1 MCLTSVVVSMSEITK
16 IPIFPLNILPL
27 PEELIPLHIFEQ
39 KYRQLLVDVERND
52 IEFGIFY
59 AVPKNDDRVGSI
71 VRLESILKRYDTGES
86 DIVVRCVDTF
96 LMSRY
101 YKNFKDKLYAGGE
114 VISLQ
119 SNIDYEISEE
129 LLAQYNCLRSKINPN
144 YNEDIFSVHEIANS
158 LDLDNND
165 RLKYV
170 RILSMKKKER
180 FLKERLKYKQYI
192 IDQEHKYKNSFTL
205 N

>member
-1 MCLTSVVVSMSEITK
+1 MSQINK

-39 KYRQLLVDVERND
+39 KYRQLLVDLEKHD
-52 IEFGIFY
+52 SEFGIFY
-59 AVPKNDDRVGSI
+59 AVPKNEDRVGSI
-71 VRLESILKRYDTGES
+71 VKLESILKRYDTGES
-86 DIVVRCVDTF
+86 DIVVKCVDTF

-101 YKNFKDKLYAGGE
+101 YKNYKDKLYAGGE
-114 VISLQ
+114 VLSLKA
-119 SNIDYEISEE
+119 NIDYEVSNQ
-129 LLAQYNCLRSKINPN
+129 LLEDYNNFRSKVNPQ
-144 YNEDIFSVHEIANS
+144 YDEDFATIHDIANG

-180 FLKERLKYKQYI
+180 FLMERLKYKHYI
-192 IDQEHKYKNSFTL
+192 LDQEHKYKNSFTL